1 MGGARTVAALAVALS
16 IPIAGALIT
25 DAAARAAGTPAATS
39 TSGATPTA
47 AKATK
52 APAAATVRDVD
63 PMAVKALR
71 DMSAYLQSLSAFG
84 LTSRTSLD
92 LVARDSQKIQLDGIA
107 TYKVRKPNAFVIDIV
122 SDDWNRSYI
131 YNGHEFT
138 LYAPK
143 LGYFSTFP
151 APATIQATVAQ
162 VENRFGISLPLDDLF
177 RWSGPDGARADALE
191 TGFLVGSET
200 IEGVKTN
207 HYAFREGHI
216 DWQVWIQQ
224 GAQPLPLKLVIV
236 DRRDPANPA
245 YIARLTW
252 TLNPPLTDEDF
263 AFHPDKDAKRI
274 RTILQR

>member
-1 MGGARTVAALAVALS
+1 MGGARTVAALAAALS
-16 IPIAGALIT
+16 VPISGILMT
-25 DAAARAAGTPAATS
+25 DAAARAAGTPAAATS
-39 TSGATPTA
+39 SGATPTA

-52 APAAATVRDVD
+52 AAAARDVD

-71 DMSAYLQSLSAFG
+71 DMSAYLQTLSTFG

-92 LVARDSQKIQLDGIA
+92 LVARDSQRIQLDGVA
-107 TYKVRKPNAFVIDIV
+107 TYKVRKPNAFVIDVV

-143 LGYFSTFP
+143 LGYFSTWP
-151 APATIQATVAQ
+151 APANIQATVAE

-177 RWSGPDGARADALE
+177 RWSGPDGARADSLQN
-191 TGFLVGSET
+191 GFLVGVET
-200 IEGVKTN
+200 IDGAKTN
-207 HYAFREGHI
+207 HYAFREGQI
-216 DWQVWIQQ
+216 DWQIWIQQ
-224 GAQPLPLKLVIV
+224 GSQPLPLKLVIV
-236 DRRDPANPA
+236 DRRDPADPA
-245 YIARLTW
+245 YVARLTW
-252 TLNPPLTDEDF
+252 TLNPQLTDEDF